1 MADEIKRLL
10 AIKDASGN
18 FVLDADEVAELTGKK
33 RNAVYESR
41 KNDCKL
47 DKLAIFEKVKQIV
60 DAGEKDVTKLAGD
73 KNGVLNGIDGVLK
86 DGARYEITIR
96 EVK

>member
-1 MADEIKRLL
+1 MVNELKRLL
-10 AIKDASGN
+10 AIKDANDN
-18 FVLDADEVAELTGKK
+18 FVLDADEVAKLTGKK

-41 KNDCKL
+41 KCDCKL
-47 DKLAIFEKVKQIV
+47 DKLAIFEKAKELVE
-60 DAGEKDVTKLAGD
+60 AGEKNITTLAGD

-86 DGARYEITIR
+86 DGTRYEITIR

>member
-1 MADEIKRLL
+1 MAELKKLL
-10 AIKDASGN
+10 AIKDADGK
-18 FVLDADEVAELTGKK
+18 FVLEADEVAKITGKK

-47 DKLAIFEKVKQIV
+47 DKLAIFEKVKEIIETDEQNKTV
-60 DAGEKDVTKLAGD
+60 LAGD
-73 KNGVLNGIDGVLK
+73 KNGILNGLDGVLE
-86 DGARYEITIR
+86 DGKRYTIEIR